1 MTDECFEAKQWLRR
15 VYVIA
20 KRVECNERLLE
31 VLKARVNTAVAR
43 YENTGEGSDRE
54 QAQKRREDALFEY
67 IEQEGKC
74 ERSQQLYDREAR
86 KVTRIIKRIDD
97 DTVKEIMML
106 RYVDLLR
113 WADVIKVANYSRAQ
127 VFRYHADGLAKV
139 AQILKEVRR

>member
-54 QAQKRREDALFEY
+54 QAKKRREDALFEY

-74 ERSQQLYDREAR
+74 ERSQKLYDREAR

-97 DTVKEIMML
+97 DTVQEIMML

>member
-54 QAQKRREDALFEY
+54 QAQKRREDALFDY

-74 ERSQQLYDREAR
+74 ERSQKLYDREAR

-97 DTVKEIMML
+97 DTVQEIMML

>member
-67 IEQEGKC
+67 IEQEGKV
-74 ERSQQLYDREAR
+74 ERSQRLLERESR
-86 KVTRIIKRIDD
+86 KVARILKSIDD
-97 DTVKEIMML
+97 ETVREVMIL
-106 RYVDLLR
+106 RYLDLLR

-127 VFRYHADGLAKV
+127 VFRYHSDGLEKV

>member
-1 MTDECFEAKQWLRR
+1 MTDDCFEAKQWLRR

-74 ERSQQLYDREAR
+74 ERSQKLYDREAR

-97 DTVKEIMML
+97 DTVQEIMML